1 MIGVPLDYTLDAVIA
16 RLRELA
22 EHGHAP
28 GMRRWNVER
37 GPGLPSHD
45 TLARH
50 GHNWLEL
57 CRLAGLE
64 PAMPGGVQGDPRRL
78 RSTSR
83 AAFEAVDAEV
93 RHRFATAEPPRPNT
107 WPLMGIPT
115 RQEIKTGRL
124 PDGTLVRVYRYY
136 YSLR

>member
-1 MIGVPLDYTLDAVIA
+1 MIGVPLAYTLDAVIA

-50 GHNWLEL
+50 GHDWLKL
-57 CRLAGLE
+57 CELAGLE
-64 PAMPGGVQGDPRRL
+64 PARPGGAPGIRIA
-78 RSTSR
+78 SR

-93 RHRFATAEPPRPNT
+93 RHRFATAEPPRPAS
-107 WPLMGIPT
+107 WPLFGIPT
-115 RQEIKTGRL
+115 KTEVKFGQL
-124 PDGTLVRVYRYY
+124 PDGTPVRVTRQY